1 MRPVGC
7 KDRLIDLKM
16 FLYNIT
22 FVISVAVLVAFAK
35 RILFLLVFVVLY
47 NRRSIFIIQLTVI
60 QSFGVCL
67 QINCVVTKDPGTHCF
82 LFLTG
87 TQWSLTGTHDFS
99 QDESQDGP

>member
-1 MRPVGC
+1 MQNYCGMHPVGC

-47 NRRSIFIIQLTVI
+47 NRRSIFINSV
-60 QSFGVCL
+60 
-67 QINCVVTKDPGTHCF
+67 NCNSEF
-82 LFLTG
+82 
-87 TQWSLTGTHDFS
+87 WSLSSD
-99 QDESQDGP
+99 

>member
-22 FVISVAVLVAFAK
+22 FVISVAVLVAFVK

-47 NRRSIFIIQLTVI
+47 NI
-60 QSFGVCL
+60 GVYL
-67 QINCVVTKDPGTHCF
+67 
-82 LFLTG
+82 
-87 TQWSLTGTHDFS
+87 
-99 QDESQDGP
+99 

>member
-16 FLYNIT
+16 FLYNIM
-22 FVISVAVLVAFAK
+22 FVISVAVLVAFVK
-35 RILFLLVFVVLY
+35 RFLFLLVFVVLY
-47 NRRSIFIIQLTVI
+47 NRRSIFINSVNCNTEFW
-60 QSFGVCL
+60 S

-99 QDESQDGP
+99 QGESQD

>member
-16 FLYNIT
+16 FLYSIT

-47 NRRSIFIIQLTVI
+47 NRRSIFINSV
-60 QSFGVCL
+60 
-67 QINCVVTKDPGTHCF
+67 NCNTEF
-82 LFLTG
+82 
-87 TQWSLTGTHDFS
+87 WSLSSD
-99 QDESQDGP
+99 

>member
-1 MRPVGC
+1 MHPVGC

-47 NRRSIFIIQLTVI
+47 NRRSIFINSVNCNTEFW
-60 QSFGVCL
+60 S
-67 QINCVVTKDPGTHCF
+67 QINCVVTKDP
-82 LFLTG
+82 G

-99 QDESQDGP
+99 QDESQD